1 MNCPHNI
8 ETNQGKKFMEREM
21 GGLKKPKHNNK
32 EMYG

>member
-1 MNCPHNI
+1 MNYPHNI
-8 ETNQGKKFMEREM
+8 EINQRKKFLEREM